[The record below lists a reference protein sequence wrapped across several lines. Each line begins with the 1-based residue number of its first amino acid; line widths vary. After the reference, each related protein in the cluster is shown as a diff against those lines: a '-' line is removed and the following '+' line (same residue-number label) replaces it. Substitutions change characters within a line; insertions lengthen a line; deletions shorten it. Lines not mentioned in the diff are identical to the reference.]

1 MRMNHLK
8 PLLFLKFASNSIHM
22 SEEKSLH
29 FLEEIVESDLAAGKY
44 TTIHTRFPPEPNG
57 YLHIGHAKS
66 ICLNFGLA
74 DKYGGKTNL
83 RFDDTNPVT
92 EDTEYVESIMADVR
106 WLGFEWEELHYA
118 SDYFD
123 QLHTFALELI
133 NKGLAYVDDLSAE
146 EIAETKGTPTSPGKA
161 SPYRSR
167 SVEENLRLFQE
178 MKAGKYSDGEK
189 VLRAKI
195 DLASPNMHMR
205 DPIMYRIRK
214 TAHHRTGEKW
224 CIYPMY
230 DFAHGQSD
238 AIENITHSI
247 CTLEFEVHKPL
258 YNWYIEQLGIFP
270 SRQFEFARLNLT
282 YTVMSKRKLLQL
294 VQENMVDGW
303 DDPRMP
309 TISGMRRRGYTP
321 LSIRNFCERIGIQ
334 RRENIID
341 VGLLEFFVREDLN
354 KTALRRMVVL
364 DPIKLII
371 TNYPE
376 NNSEIL
382 HGENNPE
389 LEDNGGYRDLHF
401 GRELWIE
408 AEDFM
413 EEPAK
418 KWFRLAPGMHVR
430 LKNAYIVKCTGF
442 QKNAA
447 GKVTEVF
454 CEYFP
459 ESKSGQDT
467 SGISVKGTMHWV
479 SVADS
484 STAEVR
490 LYDRLFQVEN
500 PSSEDGDF
508 KTYINPNSLEIIADA
523 RVENSLL
530 EAKAGQQF
538 QFIRKGYFTLDNK
551 YASEGK
557 FVFNR
562 TVTLKDAWSKEV
574 KK

>member
-1 MRMNHLK
+1 
-8 PLLFLKFASNSIHM
+8 M
-22 SEEKSLH
+22 SEEKSLN
-29 FLEEIVESDLAAGKY
+29 FLEEIVEADLASGKSVN
-44 TTIHTRFPPEPNG
+44 IHTRFPPEPNG

-74 DKYGGKTNL
+74 DRYKGKTNL

-92 EDTEYVESIMADVR
+92 EDTEYVDSIKEDVR
-106 WLGFEWEELHYA
+106 WLGFDWEEEHYA

-123 QLHTFALELI
+123 QLYAFAVELI
-133 NKGLAYVDDLSAE
+133 KKGFAYVDDLTAE
-146 EIAETKGTPTSPGKA
+146 EIAATKGTPTEPGKA
-161 SPYRSR
+161 SPHRNR
-167 SVEENLRLFQE
+167 TIEENLQLFEE
-178 MKAGKYSDGEK
+178 MKNGKYRDGEK

-205 DPIMYRIRK
+205 DPIMYRIKK
-214 TAHHRTGEKW
+214 TSHHRTGDNW

-238 AIENITHSI
+238 SIENISHSV
-247 CTLEFEVHKPL
+247 CTLEFEVHRPL

-294 VQENMVDGW
+294 VQEKLVDGW

-309 TISGMRRRGYTP
+309 TISGLRRRGYTP
-321 LSIRNFCERIGIQ
+321 ASVRNFCERIGVQ

-341 VGLLEFFVREDLN
+341 VGLLEFCVREDLN

-364 DPIKLII
+364 DPIKLVI

-376 NNSEIL
+376 GQTEVL

-418 KWFRLAPGMHVR
+418 KWFRLAPGMKVR
-430 LKNAYIVKCTGF
+430 LKSAYIVTCTGF
-442 QKNAA
+442 VKNEA
-447 GKVTEVF
+447 GKVTEVH
-454 CEYFP
+454 CEYIP
-459 ESKSGQDT
+459 ESKSGSDT
-467 SGISVKGTMHWV
+467 SGINVKGTMHWI
-479 SVADS
+479 SIEKS
-484 STAEVR
+484 LEAEVR

-500 PSSEDGDF
+500 PSNEEGDF
-508 KTYINPNSLEIIADA
+508 KTYLNPNSLEIIQGAKI
-523 RVENSLL
+523 EQSLS
-530 EAKAGQQF
+530 EAKPGEQF
-538 QFIRKGYFTLDNK
+538 QFIRKGYFTLDSK

-557 FVFNR
+557 LVFNR